1 VSLYLTIGRRRLG
14 KTTLDKWMSQRCT
27 YRFVIDPRRQLDSD
41 GALLVTTP
49 EELDHWMAVID
60 EQIAT
65 ELAEQKTHHTIEVLI
80 QPTIGETQRLFEH
93 VAIHVQSFMDRTPP
107 GTSIVLVVDEAQ
119 FFDLL
124 ASASFEFI
132 VRASPPH
139 VNVMLAAHRPADIPT
154 GVRALSDTWLIF
166 RTSQEH
172 DLKAIRERC
181 GAAVATR
188 VQHLE
193 PRQFIEWDDGAGESR
208 EHLDP
213 RVWFVPLVTVTGN
226 QPEMRLIS
234 GGVPTRKTTVDSP
247 SLFDTE

>member
-1 VSLYLTIGRRRLG
+1 MSLYLTIGRRRLG
-14 KTTLDKWMSQRCT
+14 KTTLNKWMSQRCT

-41 GALLVTTP
+41 GALLATTP
-49 EELDHWMAVID
+49 EELDHWMATIE
-60 EQIAT
+60 EQIAR
-65 ELAEQKTHHTIEVLI
+65 EIEEQQPHHSIEVLI
-80 QPTIGETQRLFEH
+80 QPAIGNTQAIFEH
-93 VAIHVQSFMDRTPP
+93 VAIHVQSFMDRNPP

-124 ASASFEFI
+124 ASSAFEFI

-172 DLKAIRERC
+172 DIKAIRERC
-181 GAAVATR
+181 GVAVAAR
-188 VQHLE
+188 VQTIE
-193 PRQFIEWDDGAGESR
+193 PRQFIEWDDGAGEAR

-213 RVWFVPLVTVTGN
+213 RVWFVPLVTVTN
-226 QPEMRLIS
+226 TQEIRLIS
-234 GGVPTRKTTVDSP
+234 GGTPPRKSTVDSP